1 MGPDL
6 IVLLFA
12 VGFLVWVGSG
22 FLLALGHGKEERHQE
37 CLESIARMEP
47 ELFPDLPK
55 ELAWVEVKMSPYD
68 EIVRTAWLV
77 SESEQIMYLGPG
89 RPSAKVQS
97 ATLEDAQ
104 RHDIEVQ

>member
-1 MGPDL
+1 MWYLLL
-6 IVLLFA
+6 ILPVVLI
-12 VGFLVWVGSG
+12 GLVFVDSYTKGLSD
-22 FLLALGHGKEERHQE
+22 RHQA
-37 CLESIARMEP
+37 CLENISRLEP